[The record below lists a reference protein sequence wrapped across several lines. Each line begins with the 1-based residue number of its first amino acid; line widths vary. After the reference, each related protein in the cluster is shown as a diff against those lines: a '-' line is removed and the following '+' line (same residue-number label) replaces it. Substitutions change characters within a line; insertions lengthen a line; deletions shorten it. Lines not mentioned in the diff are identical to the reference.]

1 MAAIIARGKGTW
13 RLSVYAGKNP
23 VTGKIKY
30 DWKTVKAPTKAE
42 ARRLGVQF
50 EAEVRERNKRNSPS
64 FDKGTLTL
72 AELWDEYTKLV
83 LFNAGGREKS
93 EETRAE
99 YERNWRLHLGPALGN
114 YKLKDITKHLIETM
128 VKDLSTKPQSGK
140 GREHLCLGPM
150 TIDKVVKLLR
160 AMLTVAVGWKWL
172 SYPHAASGIALS
184 QETRQQPRTPEAGT
198 VLRLLEA
205 AALHS
210 TVEGLFFRLAAV
222 TGARRGE
229 LAALEWEDFLLK
241 ERALSISKAIQERRI
256 NEKGIRRSEQVLGKT
271 KTLASVRV
279 LALDEK
285 TLVLFKK
292 HRDEVAELQ
301 KSAGLAWNERA
312 AVFAVDPAGQ
322 VRIAKN
328 AWSKRWVRLQGREG
342 ITGIRLHDL
351 RHFVGHTL
359 GESQPITKVSR
370 QLGHSRVSTTAIY
383 MGAKPSNRAVE
394 LMVAAL
400 EERVA

>member
-1 MAAIIARGKGTW
+1 
-13 RLSVYAGKNP
+13 
-23 VTGKIKY
+23 
-30 DWKTVKAPTKAE
+30 
-42 ARRLGVQF
+42 
-50 EAEVRERNKRNSPS
+50 
-64 FDKGTLTL
+64 
-72 AELWDEYTKLV
+72 LV
-83 LFNAGGREKS
+83 LFNTGGREKS
-93 EETRAE
+93 DETRAE

-114 YKLKDITKHLIETM
+114 CKLRDITKHMVDTM
-128 VKDLSTKPQSGK
+128 VEDLSAKHQSGK
-140 GREHLCLGPM
+140 GREHLYLGPL

-184 QETRQQPRTPEAGT
+184 QETRRDSRPPEAET
-198 VLRLLEA
+198 VDRLLEA
-205 AALHS
+205 AALHA
-210 TVEGLFFRLAAV
+210 TVDGLFFRLAAV

-229 LAALEWEDFLLK
+229 LAALEWGDFLLK
-241 ERALSISKAIQERRI
+241 ERALSINKAIQERRV
-256 NEKGIRRSEQVLGKT
+256 NEKGVRRSEQVLGKT
-271 KTLASVRV
+271 KTLKSVRA

-285 TLVLFKK
+285 TLALFMK

-312 AVFAVDPAGQ
+312 AVFAADPAGQ

-351 RHFVGHTL
+351 RHFVGYTL
-359 GESQPITKVSR
+359 GESRPITEVSL
-370 QLGHSRVSTTAIY
+370 QLGHSRVTTTSIY
-383 MGAKPSNRAVE
+383 MGVKPSNKAVE
-394 LMVAAL
+394 LIVAAL